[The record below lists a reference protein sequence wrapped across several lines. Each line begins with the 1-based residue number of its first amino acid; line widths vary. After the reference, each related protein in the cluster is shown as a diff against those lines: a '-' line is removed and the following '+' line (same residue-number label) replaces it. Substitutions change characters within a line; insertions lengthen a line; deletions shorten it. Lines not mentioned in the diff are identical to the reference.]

1 MAPRLPTV
9 SALVAVYNY
18 EQYVAQ
24 AIESALTQEY
34 PPELLDVVVVDDG
47 STDGTADVVNEFVH
61 RFPNR
66 VRLIQQANGGA
77 ACAADRAIA
86 EAKGDL
92 LAFLDAD
99 DVWLPDKT
107 RRQVTMLESRPELG
121 LVFSEMIV
129 VDAVG
134 AVVRR
139 SHMGPLGRLPPRMVA
154 QILNANVA
162 TSSSIMVRAALRDV
176 FAPIPRGIA
185 YADWWVTL
193 RVAEVSQIDYV
204 REPLALYRLHGA
216 NFFHGVSGAD
226 LAYQLRLSVD
236 FQLLALRR
244 VALDTLT
251 PEELLYVWSGVEDYA
266 RQVLALSDS
275 HLVAVHGVD
284 TVADA
289 EVRAL
294 LAEADRARARGD
306 SHSEAAFALRALA
319 ADPSRIGAHARFIES
334 VERARPPA
342 FSGLGAAYRRIL
354 RRLSA
359 PIQLVASVVAVIRWQ
374 YRRTRQA
381 GRAAGATHHVRR
393 GGERG

>member
-1 MAPRLPTV
+1 MSPRLPTV

-47 STDGTADVVNEFVH
+47 STDGTADVVNDFVH

-66 VRLIQQANGGA
+66 VRLIQQANGGYT
-77 ACAADRAIA
+77 CAADRVIA

-107 RRQVTMLESRPELG
+107 RRQVRMLESRPEVG
-121 LVFSEMIV
+121 LVFSDMTL
-129 VDAVG
+129 VDAAG
-134 AVVRR
+134 ATLRR
-139 SHMGPLGRLPPRMVA
+139 AHMGPLGRLPPRTVA
-154 QILNANVA
+154 EILRANPA
-162 TSSSIMVRAALRDV
+162 TSSSIMVRAALRDA
-176 FAPIPRGIA
+176 FAPIPWEIP

-193 RVAEVSQIDYV
+193 RVAEVAQIDYV

-216 NFFHGVSGAD
+216 NRTHGASGAD
-226 LAYQLRLSVD
+226 LAQQLRLSVD

-244 VALDTLT
+244 VSLDTLT
-251 PEELLYVWSGVEDYA
+251 PDELLDVWSGVEDYA
-266 RQVLALSDS
+266 RRVLALSDS

-294 LAEADRARARGD
+294 LAAADRARARGD
-306 SHSEAAFALRALA
+306 SHSEAVSALRALA
-319 ADPSRIGAHARFIES
+319 ADPSRIGARTRFIQS
-334 VERARPPA
+334 VERARRPA
-342 FSGLGAAYRRIL
+342 SPGLGAARWIL

-359 PIQLVASVVAVIRWQ
+359 PIDLVTSVVAVIRWR
-374 YRRTRQA
+374 YRLTRDRR
-381 GRAAGATHHVRR
+381 RA
-393 GGERG
+393 